1 VSSLVATLITG
12 VISFAATNIDDIF
25 VVTFF
30 FSQSQRHRWRIVLG
44 QYLGFTALIV
54 ISLAG
59 FFGGRVLPHGW
70 IRFLGI
76 VPIAIGIKR
85 FLVKRDDELKRR
97 GVGVFDVAFLTFANG
112 GDNIGVYTPLFAVS
126 DVRQLLELLVLFY
139 LLIGVWC
146 LVGYLIPRQQAI
158 GNALKRGERW
168 IVSLVLVGLGLY
180 IILK

>member
-1 VSSLVATLITG
+1 M
-12 VISFAATNIDDIF
+12 
-25 VVTFF
+25 TFF
-30 FSQSQRHRWRIVLG
+30 FSQSQHRRWRIILG

-59 FFGGRVLPHGW
+59 FFGSRVLPHEW

-76 VPIAIGIKR
+76 VPMAIGIKR
-85 FLVKRDDELKRR
+85 FFVKHDDHLKRR
-97 GVGVFDVAFLTFANG
+97 GLGVFDVTFLTFANG

-126 DVRQLLELLVLFY
+126 SGRQLAELLALFY

-180 IILK
+180 IISK